1 MSIKVE
7 CDECGKKYRIPDDRA
22 GEWIECREC
31 GADIDVPDDGWDGD
45 DYDEPRR
52 RQGGARSAGRRPSRQ
67 PANDGL
73 SPGAKPA
80 IIGGVFAITLIVVV
94 VISLN
99 GGGDERPRPDVN
111 DDQRLARND
120 RPSSP
125 PHVTPSGQ
133 PNTPNPSPQPGTR
146 PGSRP
151 TLPPQMKPP
160 SETVTP
166 PGPPRASD
174 AVGWRVTVDPAP
186 TPKVDPEAEP
196 VATVDNSKPISIT
209 FPKDSRGS
217 NTLLLPA
224 RPSGLVVLGENTTEA
239 RMREFWN
246 VNTGKRVG
254 VMTGLRFNPRK
265 QAVSPGGA
273 FYAAT
278 TFSSPGVLLWDVA
291 EQKAMG
297 ELPLSEDG
305 KRPSDM
311 PLLALPTDELV
322 VAVVHERPGGSKK
335 VARINVWS
343 LPSGDP
349 LKSFETEGG
358 MSDKVNVFS
367 PGGRFIGFRGSE
379 YDSGFFVYD
388 LTTGQKA
395 GQIFGPPHSP
405 RVAKP
410 RAEAQA
416 AAFSND
422 GSQLAI
428 AFRGTDYQV
437 VVYDVASGKPSHH
450 IPVDSSQTFGGPRD
464 SQPIQW
470 FPGGEKL
477 LLFGNSIAS
486 LESESI
492 IHTFPKP
499 KSDPGDGVWITG
511 ENQLGARTGDYQ
523 NQAFTLVKVDDAA
536 IADQQ
541 ERMARGE
548 TAEDAGL
555 PSLTNPIA
563 GQAKIATVT
572 PTGGWSLAADP
583 SSGLSSTLLM
593 RPAQIQPSSD
603 ILGNSGRLLVAG
615 DAPRA
620 VLHCGADRRS
630 PATGATSLSSI
641 DILDLTKG
649 NRADTLPINFPCAAL
664 AISPD
669 GTRVITRSTETPHR
683 MDVWDLEGKKHVVG
697 WRPKIAKW
705 PTDNTLRF
713 LNRGIERITSAA
725 FVDSEH
731 VLTVSNEAAV
741 MWKIPE
747 CQDVYLIVQPRTTSL
762 SPGRK
767 YLVCGSSNKTVAAF
781 DSLTGDPLGSLPVKG
796 GLDAVAIHPSGD
808 RMAISGFHNSSI
820 NLSIVDWKTGTV
832 SNEFPIPNSPRQMR
846 WVDDRYVLTAGGHLI
861 DLTEKLVAWQ
871 YLLSVAPV
879 APISPDMR
887 IWAALSG
894 LRPGG
899 PVALTALPLP
909 DSAVKSRLSKIDLTA
924 KMLMGPGSTVSVQAA
939 VTAQPPGRS
948 NFQASIVEKLTER
961 LKFAGHSVQPNAPF
975 RAVASLA
982 LRRTG
987 ETKSYV
993 STKDRSPI
1001 ALIGRLPAD
1010 AKETKV
1016 PVEELVF
1023 SVKLVDAGGKTIWE
1037 GPKSTVT
1044 NTSIGSFET
1053 KENESV
1059 TQFLSRNMWSR
1070 VDSMFG
1076 GVFFPGR
1083 VFDPASSSGFGRSTF
1098 VNGKP
1103 VIMNR

>member
-1 MSIKVE
+1 MTIKVE
-7 CDECGKKYRIPDDRA
+7 CDGCGKRYRLPEDRA

-31 GADIDVPDDGWDGD
+31 GADIEVPDGGLGEDDWD
-45 DYDEPRR
+45 DEPRR
-52 RQGGARSAGRRPSRQ
+52 RRGSQGSGRKRRHEPEEEGLSAGTKR
-67 PANDGL
+67 AL
-73 SPGAKPA
+73 
-80 IIGGVFAITLIVVV
+80 GGGGFALVLIVGV
-94 VISLN
+94 VISLSGG
-99 GGGDERPRPDVN
+99 GGGDERPRPNGDN
-111 DDQRLARND
+111 DQRLASND
-120 RPSSP
+120 RPTGQP
-125 PHVTPSGQ
+125 RVTPSPQ
-133 PNTPNPSPQPGTR
+133 PNVPNSQPGTR

-151 TLPPQMKPP
+151 GLPPQMKPP
-160 SETVTP
+160 EAITP

-174 AVGWRVTVDPAP
+174 AIGWRVTVDPAP
-186 TPKVDPEAEP
+186 KREVDPDAEP
-196 VATVDNSKPISIT
+196 VAAVDNSKPISIT

-217 NTLLLPA
+217 NALLMPA
-224 RPSGLVVLGENTTEA
+224 RPSGLVVLGENGSKA

-246 VNTGKRVG
+246 AGTGKRVG
-254 VMTGLRFNPRK
+254 VMTGLQFSPHK

-278 TFSSPGVLLWDVA
+278 TFSTPGVLLWNVV
-291 EQKAMG
+291 EQKTMG
-297 ELPLSEDG
+297 ELPLTEDG

-322 VAVVHERPGGSKK
+322 VAVVNERHGGSKK
-335 VARINVWS
+335 VARISVWS

-349 LKSFETEGG
+349 LKSFETEAG
-358 MSDKVNVFS
+358 MNDKVNVFS

-388 LTTGQKA
+388 LTTGLKA
-395 GQIFGPPHSP
+395 GQIFGPPHSA
-405 RVAKP
+405 RVEKP

-416 AAFSND
+416 AAFSDD
-422 GSQLAI
+422 GTQLAI

-437 VVYDVASGKPSHH
+437 VVYDVASGKPTHH
-450 IPVDSSQTFGGPRD
+450 IPVESNQTYGGPRD

-492 IHTFPKP
+492 VHTFPKP
-499 KSDPGDGVWITG
+499 KNDQGGGVWITG
-511 ENQLGARTGDYQ
+511 ENQVGALTGDYQ

-536 IADQQ
+536 IADQKV
-541 ERMARGE
+541 RMARGE

-555 PSLTNPIA
+555 PPLTNPI
-563 GQAKIATVT
+563 GDQAKVATVT
-572 PTGGWSLAADP
+572 STGGWTIAADP
-583 SSGLSSTLLM
+583 SPGLGSSLLKT
-593 RPAQIQPSSD
+593 PAQIQPSSD
-603 ILGNSGRLLVAG
+603 IRGNSGRLLVAG
-615 DAPRA
+615 NAPRA

-630 PATGATSLSSI
+630 PASGATSLSSI

-649 NRADTLPINFPCAAL
+649 NRAGTLPIDFPCTAL

-669 GTRVITRSTETPHR
+669 GTRVITRSTDTPHR
-683 MDVWDLEGKKHVVG
+683 MDVWDLDEKKHVVG
-697 WRPKIAKW
+697 WKPKIAKW
-705 PTDNTLRF
+705 PTDDALRN
-713 LNRGIERITSAA
+713 LSRGIDRITSAA

-741 MWKIPE
+741 LWKIPE
-747 CQDVYLIVQPRTTSL
+747 CQAVYLVAQPRTTNL

-767 YLVCGSSNKTVAAF
+767 YLVCGGINKTVVAF
-781 DSLTGDPLGSLPVKG
+781 DSLTGDPLGSLPVEG
-796 GLDAVAIHPSGD
+796 GIDAIGIHPSGD
-808 RMAISGFHNSSI
+808 RLAISGYHNSSI
-820 NLSIVDWKTGTV
+820 NLSIVDWKTGMV
-832 SNEFPIPNSPRQMR
+832 SSEFPIPNAPRLLR
-846 WVDDRYVLTAGGHLI
+846 WVDDRYLLTADGHLV

-871 YLLSVAPV
+871 YLISVAPV
-879 APISPDMR
+879 APISPDTR
-887 IWAALSG
+887 IWTALSG
-894 LRPGG
+894 VRPGG
-899 PVALTALPLP
+899 PVTLAALALP
-909 DSAVKSRLSKIDLTA
+909 DSAVKSRLSQLDLAA
-924 KMLMGPGSTVSVQAA
+924 KMLMGPGSAVSVQAA
-939 VTAQPPGRS
+939 ITAQPPGRA
-948 NFQASIVEKLTER
+948 NFQASVVEKLTER
-961 LKFAGHSVQPNAPF
+961 LKFTGHNVQPNAPF
-975 RAVASLA
+975 RAVASLS

-1076 GVFFPGR
+1076 AVFFPGR
-1083 VFDPASSSGFGRSTF
+1083 VFDPASSSGFGKSAF

-1103 VIMNR
+1103 MMMNR